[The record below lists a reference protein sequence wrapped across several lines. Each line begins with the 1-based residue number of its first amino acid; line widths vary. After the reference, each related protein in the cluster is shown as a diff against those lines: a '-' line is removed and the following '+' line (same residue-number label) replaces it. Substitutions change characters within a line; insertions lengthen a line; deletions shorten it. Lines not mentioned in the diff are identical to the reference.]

1 MKKTIVVVLTL
12 LVAVGM
18 MAVAAPSVQGGLP
31 RNQTVIAA
39 MLTGRVGAPSNF
51 NEWVGWK
58 NRDRGMQQLMNEPL
72 WSVDFATGK
81 IIAGLAAGDAKYNK
95 DFTQVTIPLKK
106 GVTWSD
112 GVPFTAADVV
122 FTIELHKKTDGFN
135 NTSVIRDN
143 VASVSAPDSSTV
155 VVKLTQPNSRFHT
168 NFLDRWGC
176 IWIMPK
182 HIFEKVKDPITFDFN
197 PPVGTGPYKLHS
209 FDPAGQWTI
218 WVKRDDWK
226 SSPTGIMY
234 GEPKPKYIVYQNFEN
249 EGAKI
254 VAQLTHQLDVVDLS
268 ASGMNA
274 ALVQGKTNRA
284 YQAGYPWVVNNDPA
298 MTGICFNALVPPYD
312 KADVR
317 WALLLA
323 IDIQKYMAQAVDGQG
338 TLSPVHIPSLGAYP
352 DTYIKPMQQW
362 LSDFTLDLGGG
373 KTFKPYDPTAPQK
386 IVAYAKGRGFVV
398 PDDKAIIE
406 KTFGLGWYKYAPDA
420 AEALLKKNGFSRDSG
435 GKWLL
440 PDGKPWRIELIGT
453 TSTSHHGFLN
463 GNAAVQQ
470 WKLFG
475 IDAVYVAMD
484 NKGQLTLSGNYSVC
498 DEWPAAEPWGAGV
511 DLYRTLDLF
520 NSEYVQPIG
529 SASRGHQSHWS
540 HPDMDAVLKKLRDT
554 DPSDTKAT
562 AALGIEGLKIL
573 VREMPGIPTYGYT
586 GFTTWDQYYWTNWP
600 FAENAYTQPY
610 SHWGPFKYLTP
621 FLKATGNK

>member
-1 MKKTIVVVLTL
+1 MKRSILIV
-12 LVAVGM
+12 LVMLQAAGSIS
-18 MAVAAPSVQGGLP
+18 AAPQVVGGLP
-31 RNQTVIAA
+31 RNQTLIAA
-39 MLTGRVGAPSNF
+39 MLTGRCGAPANF

-58 NRDRGMQQLMNEPL
+58 NRDRGMQQLLNEPL

-81 IIAGLAAGDAKYNK
+81 IIPGLAAGDAKYNR
-95 DFTQVTIPLKK
+95 DFTQVTIPLRK
-106 GVTWSD
+106 GVKWSD
-112 GVPFTAADVV
+112 GTPFTSADVAY
-122 FTIELHKKTDGFN
+122 TIELHKKTDGFN

-143 VASVSAPDSSTV
+143 VASVSTPDAYTV
-155 VVKLTQPNSRFHT
+155 VVNLTKPNSRFHT

-182 HIFEKVKDPITFDFN
+182 HVFQKAKDPITFDFN
-197 PPVGTGPYKLHS
+197 PPVGTGPYKLYS
-209 FDPAGQWTI
+209 FDPAGEWTI

-226 SSPTGIMY
+226 ASPTGIMY
-234 GEPKPKYIVYQNFEN
+234 GEPKPRFIVYQNFGN

-284 YQAGYPWVVNNDPA
+284 YQSGYPWVVNNDPC
-298 MTGICFNALVPPYD
+298 MTGICFNALVPPYNNP
-312 KADVR
+312 DVR

-323 IDIQKYMAQAVDGQG
+323 IDIVKYMAQAVDGQA
-338 TLSPVHIPSLGAYP
+338 TLSPVHIPSLGVYP
-352 DTYIKPMQQW
+352 DSYIKPLQDW
-362 LSDFTLDLGGG
+362 LANFTLDLGGG

-386 IVAYAKGRGFVV
+386 IVEYARGRGFVV
-398 PDDKAIIE
+398 PDDKAVQA
-406 KTFGLGWYKYAPDA
+406 KAFGLGWYKYAPDA
-420 AEALLKKNGFSRDSG
+420 AEALLKKSGFSRDAN

-453 TSTSHHGFLN
+453 TQTSHHGFLN

-470 WKLFG
+470 WKAFG
-475 IDAVYVAMD
+475 IDAVYVALD

-520 NSEYVQPIG
+520 NSTYVAPIG
-529 SASRGHQSHWS
+529 EASRGHQSHWS
-540 HPDMDAVLKKLRDT
+540 HPEMDEVLKKLGAT
-554 DPSDTKAT
+554 DPSDAKAT
-562 AALGIEGLKIL
+562 VALGIEGLKIL

-586 GFTTWDQYYWTNWP
+586 GFTTWDTYYWTNWP
-600 FAENAYTQPY
+600 FAENPYTQPY

-621 FLKATGNK
+621 FLKATGNR